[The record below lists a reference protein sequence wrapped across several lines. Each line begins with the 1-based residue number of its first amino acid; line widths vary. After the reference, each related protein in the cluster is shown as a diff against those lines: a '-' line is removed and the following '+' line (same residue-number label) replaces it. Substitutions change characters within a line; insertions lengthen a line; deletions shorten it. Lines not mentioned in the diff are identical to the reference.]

1 MTLGARRMTVKFDNP
16 HQSGMRPVEDD
27 GLSIQSRSALWM
39 KNQTR
44 IRNDEQ
50 SDFRSNRSF
59 MEQSLNMSGSIMHR
73 INDDES
79 ETSVR
84 RMSNY
89 EGSETSSQRVYKKR
103 QGGIKKFGLNRG
115 MSTQQ
120 SMKSL
125 KSAASKSVVSL
136 KDSEG
141 GRVQVIS
148 DFGSEE
154 THSIDDLVDQQEID
168 SINKNIK
175 EYQDEELHKKR
186 ESHEYDQLGLANPE
200 HHWHKLIQQVISQEE
215 KTSKLQHT
223 PPISLE
229 T

>member
-1 MTLGARRMTVKFDNP
+1 MTAHGQTVKFDNP
-16 HQSGMRPVEDD
+16 HQSGVRQEED

-50 SDFRSNRSF
+50 SDYRSNKSF
-59 MEQSLNMSGSIMHR
+59 MEQSLNMTGSIMHR
-73 INDDES
+73 IKDDES

-89 EGSETSSQRVYKKR
+89 EASETSSQRVYKKR
-103 QGGIKKFGLNRG
+103 QGVKKFGLNRG

-120 SMKSL
+120 SVRSG
-125 KSAASKSVVSL
+125 ASKSIISH

-141 GRVQVIS
+141 GRVQVIT
-148 DFGSEE
+148 DFGSEQS
-154 THSIDDLVDQQEID
+154 HSHDDLVDQQELD

-175 EYQDEELHKKR
+175 EY
-186 ESHEYDQLGLANPE
+186 
-200 HHWHKLIQQVISQEE
+200 
-215 KTSKLQHT
+215 
-223 PPISLE
+223 
-229 T
+229 